1 MSVHWPKSE
10 TLFARGQAVIPGG
23 VNSPVRAARAVG
35 TIPLFISRAEGSKI
49 FDVDGHSYCDYV
61 GSWGPL
67 ILGHAHPRVVA
78 AVKQAADKGTS
89 YGAPTEAEIEMAE
102 RIVAFVPSIEMVR
115 LVTSGTEATMSAVRL
130 ARAYTNRSLII
141 KFDGCYHGHG
151 DGFLVKAGSGIATL
165 GIPGSPGV
173 PEEIASLTLSLPYN
187 DLEKVRDTFRT
198 LGDQV
203 AAVIVEPVAG
213 NMGVVLPVPGFLEG
227 LREETLRHQSLLI
240 FDEVITG
247 FRVALGGAQERFQI
261 RPDLTCLG
269 KIIGGGLPVGAYG
282 GKKEI
287 MSFIAPEGPVYQAGT
302 LSGNPLATA
311 AGLAVLNI
319 LSQKGIYEQL
329 EEKAAFF
336 FEKLN
341 QLAQAKGI
349 PFITT
354 RMGSMGSLF
363 FSRNEIRDY
372 ETVQKASSETY
383 ARFYREMRSRG
394 VYLAPSAFEALF
406 ISLAHSQ
413 EDLEKTLAA
422 ADEVFELLVQK

>member
-1 MSVHWPKSE
+1 MNNHWPKSE
-10 TLFARGQAVIPGG
+10 NLFKRGQAVIPGG

-35 TIPLFISRAEGSKI
+35 TIPLFINRAEGSKI
-49 FDVDGHSYCDYV
+49 VDVDGNSYIDYV

-89 YGAPTEAEIEMAE
+89 FGAPTEAEIELAE
-102 RIVAFVPSIEMVR
+102 RVVALVPSIEMVR
-115 LVTSGTEATMSAVRL
+115 LVTSGTEATMSAIRL
-130 ARAYTNRSLII
+130 ARAYTNRSLIV

-151 DGFLVKAGSGIATL
+151 DSFLIKAGSGLATL

-173 PEEIASLTLSLPYN
+173 PKEIVSLTLSLPYN
-187 DLEKVRDTFRT
+187 DLEKVRETFRT

-261 RPDLTCLG
+261 KPDLTCLG

-311 AGLAVLNI
+311 AGLAALEV

-329 EEKAAFF
+329 EEKGAFF

-341 QLAQAKGI
+341 QLAQARGI

-354 RMGSMGSLF
+354 RLGSMGSLF
-363 FSRNEIRDY
+363 FSRDEIRDY
-372 ETVQKASSETY
+372 ETVQKASSATY

-406 ISLAHSQ
+406 ISLAHSR

-422 ADEVFELLVQK
+422 ADEVFDLLRP

>member
-1 MSVHWPKSE
+1 MNNRWPKSE
-10 TLFARGQAVIPGG
+10 GLFEKGRTVIPGG
-23 VNSPVRAARAVG
+23 VNSPVRAAKAVG
-35 TIPLFISRAEGSKI
+35 TIPLFVSRGEGSKI
-49 FDVDGHSYCDYV
+49 FDVDGNSYVDYV

-89 YGAPTEAEIEMAE
+89 FGAPTEAEIELAE
-102 RIVAFVPSIEMVR
+102 RIVALVPSIEMVR

-130 ARAYTNRSLII
+130 ARAYTNRPLIV

-151 DGFLVKAGSGIATL
+151 DSFLIKAGSGVATL

-173 PEEIASLTLSLPYN
+173 PKEIASLTISLPYN
-187 DLEKVRDTFRT
+187 NIEQVQATFRN
-198 LGDQV
+198 LGDRI
-203 AAVIVEPVAG
+203 AAIIVEPVAG

-227 LREETLRHQSLLI
+227 LREVTRKHQSLLI

-247 FRVALGGAQERFQI
+247 FRVALGGAQERFRI
-261 RPDLTCLG
+261 LPDLTCLG

-282 GKKEI
+282 GKKKI
-287 MSFIAPEGPVYQAGT
+287 MAFIAPEGPVYQAGT

-311 AGLAVLNI
+311 AGLTALTI
-319 LSQKGIYEQL
+319 LSQEGIYEQL
-329 EEKAAFF
+329 EEKSIFF
-336 FEKLN
+336 FERLN
-341 QLAQAKGI
+341 QLARARKI
-349 PFITT
+349 PFLTT
-354 RMGSMGSLF
+354 RIGSMGSLF
-363 FSRNEIRDY
+363 FSHNEIRDY
-372 ETVQKASSETY
+372 ETVLKASAETY

-413 EDLEKTLAA
+413 EDLEKTLVA
-422 ADEVFELLVQK
+422 ADEVFGLLAQK

>member
-1 MSVHWPKSE
+1 LNNSSPKSE
-10 TLFARGQAVIPGG
+10 ALFTRGQAVIPGG
-23 VNSPVRAARAVG
+23 VNSPVRAAKSVG
-35 TIPLFISRAEGSKI
+35 TIPLFISRAGGSKI
-49 FDVDGHSYCDYV
+49 FDVDGHSYIDYV

-67 ILGHAHPRVVA
+67 ILGHAHPQVVE
-78 AVKQAADKGTS
+78 AVKRAADKGTS
-89 YGAPTEAEIEMAE
+89 YGAPTEAEIELAE
-102 RIVAFVPSIEMVR
+102 RIVVCVPSIEMVR

-151 DGFLVKAGSGIATL
+151 DGFLIKAGSGIATL

-173 PEEIASLTLSLPYN
+173 PKEIASLTLSLPYN
-187 DLEKVRDTFRT
+187 DLEKVRQTFRT
-198 LGDQV
+198 VGDQV

-213 NMGVVLPVPGFLEG
+213 NMGVVLPLPGFLEG
-227 LREETLRHQSLLI
+227 LREETRRHQSLLI

-247 FRVALGGAQERFQI
+247 FRVAHGGAQERFKI

-282 GKKEI
+282 GKKKI

-311 AGLAVLNI
+311 AGLANLDV
-319 LSQKGIYEQL
+319 LSQKGIYAQL
-329 EEKAAFF
+329 EDKAAFF
-336 FEKLN
+336 FKKLN
-341 QLAQAKGI
+341 ALARSRGI

-354 RMGSMGSLF
+354 HMGSMGSLF
-363 FSRNEIRDY
+363 FSQDEIRDY
-372 ETVQKASSETY
+372 ETVQKASSEIY

-422 ADEVFELLVQK
+422 ADEVFELLIRK

>member
-1 MSVHWPKSE
+1 MNNYWPKSE
-10 TLFARGQAVIPGG
+10 SLFERGQAVIPGG

-35 TIPLFISRAEGSKI
+35 TIPLFITRGDGSKL
-49 FDVDGHSYCDYV
+49 FDVDGNSYIDYV

-89 YGAPTEAEIEMAE
+89 FGAPTEAEIELAE
-102 RIVAFVPSIEMVR
+102 RIVALVPSIEMVR
-115 LVTSGTEATMSAVRL
+115 LVTSGTEATMSAIRL

-151 DGFLVKAGSGIATL
+151 DSFLVKAGSGIATL

-173 PEEIASLTLSLPYN
+173 PKEIVSLTLSLPYN
-187 DLEKVRDTFRT
+187 DLDKVRETFKT

-203 AAVIVEPVAG
+203 AGVIVEPVAG

-227 LREETLRHQSLLI
+227 LREETLRYQSLLI

-261 RPDLTCLG
+261 KPDLTCLG

-311 AGLAVLNI
+311 AGLAALDI
-319 LSQKGIYEQL
+319 LSQKGAYPQL
-329 EEKAAFF
+329 EEKGAFF
-336 FEKLN
+336 FGKLN
-341 QLAQAKGI
+341 QMAQAKRI

-354 RMGSMGSLF
+354 RLGSMGSLF
-363 FSRNEIRDY
+363 FSGDEIRDY
-372 ETVQKASSETY
+372 ESVQKASSETY
-383 ARFYREMRSRG
+383 ARFFREMRSRG

-422 ADEVFELLVQK
+422 ADEVFELLVKR